1 MQKQSFIKHIL
12 QKINRHC
19 TIFAK
24 ILLLILIVSM
34 FLPLPSVPIDKA
46 NTIQTAFA
54 LYLFSITII
63 GAYTTFALF
72 ASYIQFKSISMVKLV
87 IVLILL
93 PILSLAS
100 YVLTSFFIPF
110 NIIICVPSLAIVA
123 MYTVEKLD
131 NVLDNVEVDFTTKC
145 KKIFFKK

>member
-1 MQKQSFIKHIL
+1 
-12 QKINRHC
+12 
-19 TIFAK
+19 
-24 ILLLILIVSM
+24 M
-34 FLPLPSVPIDKA
+34 FLPFPNVPINKSD
-46 NTIQTAFA
+46 TIQTAFA

-131 NVLDNVEVDFTTKC
+131 NVLDNVEVDFTTKF

>member
-1 MQKQSFIKHIL
+1 MQKQSFIKHVL

-19 TIFAK
+19 TIFTKA
-24 ILLLILIVSM
+24 LLLILIVSM
-34 FLPLPSVPIDKA
+34 FLPFPNVPINKSD
-46 NTIQTAFA
+46 TIQTAFA

-131 NVLDNVEVDFTTKC
+131 NVLDNVEVDFTTKF